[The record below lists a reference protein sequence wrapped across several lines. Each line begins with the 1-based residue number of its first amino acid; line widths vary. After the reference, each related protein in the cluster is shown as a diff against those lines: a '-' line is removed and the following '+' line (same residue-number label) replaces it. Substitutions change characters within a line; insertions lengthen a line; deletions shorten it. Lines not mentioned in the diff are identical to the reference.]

1 MEFFK
6 LGLQSQDISIKSQI
20 DLERVKRREKALTLM
35 DLLYIAFYNKLCP
48 YLVLTWKHFILN
60 IKPHGSLHNSVKII
74 LSNILLRVIS
84 S

>member
-35 DLLYIAFYNKLCP
+35 DLLYIAFSINYAHTL
-48 YLVLTWKHFILN
+48 YWKHFILN